1 MHFNMILVYGIIIC
15 FFGVG
20 LVFVIYFFWK
30 VHNRSAPGSHVSMGM
45 PQPVGADKRKDPR
58 TDVNWPVSI
67 ETPEGAIAGEAKNIS
82 LSGAFICCQK
92 SFPLKKI
99 IQFTM
104 TGPDNEPILVT
115 AQVVWSNV
123 HLPDAKVVNRGMGVR
138 FIKPSERHLQLV
150 RQLFQR
156 SD

>member
-1 MHFNMILVYGIIIC
+1 MHFNMILVYGIIVC
-15 FFGVG
+15 FFGVA

-30 VHNRSAPGSHVSMGM
+30 VHHRPDLDSHASVPVS
-45 PQPVGADKRKDPR
+45 QHSGADKRKDPR

-67 ETPEGAIAGEAKNIS
+67 ETPEGAIAGEARNIS

-92 SFPLKKI
+92 PFPLKKI
-99 IQFTM
+99 IRFTM
-104 TGPDNEPILVT
+104 TGPDNESILVT

-150 RQLFQR
+150 RALFTTK
-156 SD
+156 